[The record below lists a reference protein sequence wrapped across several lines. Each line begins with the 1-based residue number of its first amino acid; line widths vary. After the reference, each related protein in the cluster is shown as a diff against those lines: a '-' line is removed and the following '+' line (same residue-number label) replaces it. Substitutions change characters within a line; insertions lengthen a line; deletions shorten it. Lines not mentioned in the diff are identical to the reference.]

1 MNLDP
6 TAFIYVSLFMTLYFE
21 VFLLV
26 TFIERRREVAREE
39 TLSSTATP
47 NVTIIVPCW
56 NEESTVAGTLDS
68 IRALDYPKDRL
79 EIIVVNDGSTDN
91 TQAVLEAYHA
101 QHPEITFISK
111 ENGGKHTALNAGIA
125 IARGEIIGCLDADS
139 FVAPNALREVVKYFE
154 DPTTMAVTPSVRVWR
169 PEGLLQRMQEAEY
182 DMSIFIQKSLSL
194 LGALTVTPG
203 PFSFFRACV
212 FKELGGYRHAH
223 STEDMEYA
231 MRMQKAGYKIV
242 NAHTARVFT
251 KTPKTLKTL
260 YKQRRRWT
268 YGFLANARDYHELFF
283 KTRYGNVSVLT
294 MPYRFFAIFSSLVLV
309 GIIIIN
315 FGSFV
320 IRKFNEWSA
329 IDFNLSLGV
338 PTIDLFYVNVN
349 TLVFVEGVV
358 VIFALS
364 LIVAGKLLAKKHPL
378 SRDILYF
385 LFLYGLLAPLWIGSA
400 VWNFLRSRSVAWR

>member
-1 MNLDP
+1 MAIDP

-26 TFIERRREVAREE
+26 TFIERRKDLAAEE
-39 TLSSTATP
+39 SRTATATP
-47 NVTIIVPCW
+47 SVTIIVPCW

-68 IRALDYPKDRL
+68 LRALDYPKDHL
-79 EIIVVNDGSTDN
+79 EIIVVNDGSTDG
-91 TQAVLEAYHA
+91 TEAVLEAYRA
-101 QHPEITFISK
+101 EHPEITFISK

-139 FVAPNALREVVKYFE
+139 FVAENALREVVKYFD
-154 DPTTMAVTPSVRVWR
+154 DPTAMAVTPSVRVWK
-169 PEGLLQRMQEAEY
+169 PEGILQRMQEAEY
-182 DMSIFIQKSLSL
+182 DMSIFLQKALSF

-203 PFSFFRACV
+203 PFSFFRARV

-251 KTPKTLKTL
+251 KTPKTIKTL

-283 KTRYGNVSVLT
+283 KTRYGNVSILT
-294 MPYRFFAIFSSLVLV
+294 MPFRFFSIFSSLILV
-309 GIIIIN
+309 GIILVN
-315 FGSFV
+315 FGSF
-320 IRKFNEWSA
+320 IARKFAEWSA
-329 IDFNLSLGV
+329 IDFAFSFGA
-338 PTIDLFYVNVN
+338 PTFDLFYLNVN
-349 TLVFVEGVV
+349 TLVFMEAIV

-364 LIVAGKLLAKKHPL
+364 LIVAGKLLAKKHPIG
-378 SRDILYF
+378 RDILYF
-385 LFLYGLLAPLWIGSA
+385 FFLYGILAPLWIGSA